1 MTTNIRIYR
10 RSCPSCSRSYTVWR
24 TFDDVRGAPAA
35 DLPCAACIG
44 ADREY
49 V

>member
-1 MTTNIRIYR
+1 MSTHIRIYR
-10 RSCPSCSRSYTVWR
+10 RSCPSCSREFTIWR
-24 TFDDVRGAPAA
+24 TVDDVRG
-35 DLPCAACIG
+35 LPSEGQPCPTCIG